1 MSGEISLSKSVI
13 GKTVFGLSVLGTVV
27 TFMFFSSPYTGFL
40 VFTVLLM
47 IWSAYYTLANK
58 KHLSEMCCMMS
69 GMAFGMVGGFFI
81 GTLTG
86 LATGDFVI
94 GMISGTV
101 AGVIFG
107 IPIGKMGGPLGRMEG
122 VMAGPMGGIMGGMT
136 GVMVRFYNVELFMP
150 FFALVVIFT
159 VWEMTR
165 VIHGHSKNISRNFLY
180 IGIIISILAFS
191 SSMANN
197 FGTAGTGLAFAKQP
211 AAQGAAVGDVQ
222 EVTIKMQALDYA
234 PNYIALKKDVPAR
247 ITLEASPDAGCT
259 RSIVFP
265 SFNIRKLVPQGG
277 KTTVEFTPTKAG
289 TFDFGCSMGMATG
302 TVVVQQ

>member
-1 MSGEISLSKSVI
+1 MSGEISLRKSMLE
-13 GKTVFGLSVLGTVV
+13 KTVFGLSVLGTAVA
-27 TFMFFSSPYTGFL
+27 FIFFSSPYTGFL
-40 VFTVLLM
+40 VFTVLLL

-58 KHLSEMCCMMS
+58 EHLSEMCCMMS

-159 VWEMTR
+159 TWEMTR

-191 SSMANN
+191 SSVANN
-197 FGTAGTGLAFAKQP
+197 FGTGGTGLAFAEPQE
-211 AAQGAAVGDVQ
+211 AAVAGGVQ

-234 PNYIALKKDVPAR
+234 PNYITLKKGVPAR
-247 ITLEASPDAGCT
+247 INLEASPDAGCT

-265 SFNIRKLVPQGG
+265 DFNIRRLVPQGG
-277 KTTVEFTPTKAG
+277 RTTVEFTPTKAG

>member
-1 MSGEISLSKSVI
+1 MSDEIKVNKSLI
-13 GKTVFGLSVLGTVV
+13 GKTMFLSCIAFVILS
-27 TFMFFSSPYTGFL
+27 FSFFSSPYTGFL
-40 VFTVLLM
+40 VFTILLL
-47 IWSAYYTLANK
+47 IWSAYYTFINQ

-69 GMAFGMVGGFFI
+69 GMAFGMIGGFFI
-81 GTLTG
+81 GTAVG

-101 AGVIFG
+101 AGVAFG
-107 IPIGKMGGPLGRMEG
+107 IPVGKMGGPLGRMEG
-122 VMAGPMGGIMGGMT
+122 IMAGPMGGIMGGMT
-136 GVMVRFYNVELFMP
+136 GVMVRFYDVGLFMP

-191 SSMANN
+191 SSVANN
-197 FGTAGTGLAFAKQP
+197 FGTGGTGLAFAEPQE
-211 AAQGAAVGDVQ
+211 AAVAGGVQ

-234 PNYIALKKDVPAR
+234 PNYITLKKGVPAR
-247 ITLEASPDAGCT
+247 INLEASPNAGCT

-265 SFNIRKLVPQGG
+265 DFNIRRLVPQGG
-277 KTTVEFTPTKAG
+277 RTTVEFTPTKAG